1 MKINLFSGMRLPAL
15 CHKEALHTSAL
26 LSHTLSRTF
35 LDAGSGPKT
44 LTSGWLSPVSAE
56 QREMSATQR
65 STLNQSNSKELEL
78 RQKLNCFKKN
88 SETTL
93 LIKPL
98 EKYFTLT
105 TGNQVLGFPAK

>member
-1 MKINLFSGMRLPAL
+1 MINLFSGMRLPAL

-78 RQKLNCFKKN
+78 RQELNCFKKN
-88 SETTL
+88 SETSL
-93 LIKPL
+93 LIKLL
-98 EKYFTLT
+98 EKCFNLT